1 MYTKKSV
8 NDEKS
13 FASYGAALSVG
24 TCTCWHWVMYRTA
37 AQAVQAVRPE
47 VQSLAAVP
55 RTMEEALESL
65 RYCTYFRTRMV
76 KDKLEMTKG

>member
-8 NDEKS
+8 NDKKS

-24 TCTCWHWVMYRTA
+24 TCTCWHWVMYRTEV
-37 AQAVQAVRPE
+37 QAIQAVRPE

-55 RTMEEALESL
+55 ETMEEALKPP
-65 RYCTYFRTRMV
+65 RYCTYFKTRMV
-76 KDKLEMTKG
+76 KDNLEMIKG